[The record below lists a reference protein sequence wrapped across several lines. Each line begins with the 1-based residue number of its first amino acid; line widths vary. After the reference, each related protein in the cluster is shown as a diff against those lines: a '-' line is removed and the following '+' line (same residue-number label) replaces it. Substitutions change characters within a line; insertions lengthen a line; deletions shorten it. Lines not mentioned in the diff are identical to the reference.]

1 MKTLFIAFRSLIYMA
16 GFFALWGWAALSV
29 RVFDPRLG
37 IALPG
42 WARAA
47 GIVLMLPGAVLGFW
61 CAGEF
66 ITRGRGTPAPFDAP
80 RQFVAAG
87 PYRFVRN
94 PMYVGG
100 VTFLVGF
107 GLYARSISILI
118 LALVLL
124 LVAHLF
130 VVFYEEPTLK
140 KHFGASYEAYCRDV
154 HRWWFRP
161 PKTSPSHGTQAI

>member
-1 MKTLFIAFRSLIYMA
+1 MKTLFIALRSLIYMT

-29 RVFDPRLG
+29 RVFDPLLG

-42 WARAA
+42 WAGAA
-47 GIVLMLPGAVLGFW
+47 GIVLMLPGAVLGLW
-61 CAGEF
+61 CVGEF
-66 ITRGRGTPAPFDAP
+66 IARGRGTPAPFDAP

-100 VTFLVGF
+100 VTLLAGF

-118 LALVLL
+118 LAVALFLA
-124 LVAHLF
+124 AHLF
-130 VVFYEEPTLK
+130 VICYEEPTLRK
-140 KHFGASYEAYCRDV
+140 QFGATYDAYCRDV
-154 HRWWFRP
+154 HRWWVRL